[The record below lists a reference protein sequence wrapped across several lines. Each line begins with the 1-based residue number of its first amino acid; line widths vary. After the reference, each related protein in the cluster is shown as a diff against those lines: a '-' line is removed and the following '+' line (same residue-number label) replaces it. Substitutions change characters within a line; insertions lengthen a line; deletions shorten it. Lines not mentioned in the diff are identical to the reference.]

1 MSGTVLVIGGSD
13 SSGGAGITRDVA
25 TLSAFGVPA
34 AVAITAVTAQTD
46 TCVTAIHHVPPA
58 VIAEQVTTALTS
70 RTITAIKIGMLG
82 STASLQ
88 AVAAALARTPLS
100 RTHCHLVLDPVLV
113 SSSGTLLL
121 EGAALSALHTLLLPH
136 VTLLTPN
143 IPEAAALLQTP
154 PAVDESALLRQARAL
169 LELGPQAVLMK
180 GGHGSGPTAMDL
192 LVSRDSRVERLSAPR
207 LPTSLRGTGCR
218 LASAIAAGLVLQQP
232 LLEACSQAKRYVT
245 EQLERSLV
253 VA

>member
-1 MSGTVLVIGGSD
+1 MSGPTVLLIGGTD

-25 TLSAFGVPA
+25 TLSAFGVSA

-58 VIAEQVTTALTS
+58 VIADQITTALTS
-70 RTITAIKIGMLG
+70 RTISAIKIGMLG

-88 AVAAALARTPLS
+88 AVAAALARTS
-100 RTHCHLVLDPVLV
+100 CHLVLDPVLV
-113 SSSGTLLL
+113 SSSGMLLL
-121 EGAALSALHTLLLPH
+121 EVAALADLHALLLPH

-143 IPEAAALLQTP
+143 IPEAAALLQTS
-154 PAVDESALLRQARAL
+154 PAADESALLLQARAL
-169 LELGPQAVLMK
+169 LDLGPHAVLMK
-180 GGHGSGPTAMDL
+180 SGHGSGPTAVDL
-192 LVSRDSRVERLSAPR
+192 LVSRDGRVERLSAPR

-218 LASAIAAGLVLQQP
+218 LASGIAAGLALQQP

-245 EQLERSLV
+245 EQLQQSLRERGSL
-253 VA
+253 